1 VPFSFTRTRSSRRVG
16 MAAAIAAVAAVLML
30 APSPASAHDD
40 LLGSDPEDGVVLETA
55 PAQVELRYSAE
66 PLDEPGG
73 TIVRVVDPEGA
84 EVQQGEPE
92 VVDNAVIQAIAA
104 DAAVVG
110 TYTVTW
116 RVVSSDGH
124 AISGELLFSVGE
136 ESEPAD
142 APSEGPIPEDGVPTA
157 VVALWIIGG
166 VVAIGVMG
174 AVVAVLVAISRRRG
188 SED

>member
-1 VPFSFTRTRSSRRVG
+1 VPFLFARTPRRVG
-16 MAAAIAAVAAVLML
+16 MVAAIAAIAGALVL

-40 LLGSDPEDGVVLETA
+40 LLGSDPEAGVVLESA

-66 PLDEPGG
+66 PLDGPGS

-84 EVQQGEPE
+84 EVQEGEPE
-92 VVDNAVIQAIAA
+92 VVDNAVIQAIET
-104 DAAVVG
+104 DPAVSG

-124 AISGELLFSVGE
+124 AISGELVFSVGE
-136 ESEPAD
+136 ESEPAP
-142 APSEGPIPEDGVPTA
+142 APSEEAEPVLPPVTT
-157 VVALWIIGG
+157 VLWIVGG

-188 SED
+188 RGD